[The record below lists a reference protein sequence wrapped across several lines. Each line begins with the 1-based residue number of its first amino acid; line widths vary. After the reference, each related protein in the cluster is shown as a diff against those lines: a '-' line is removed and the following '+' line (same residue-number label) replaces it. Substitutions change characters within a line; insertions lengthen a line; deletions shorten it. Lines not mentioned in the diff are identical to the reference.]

1 MTADEYGFINRTA
14 FDVYEE
20 GKGEFVVLGDLSFRA
35 QNGELFTVPS
45 GFITNFAS
53 YPLVGRMVY
62 GVNDDSRYG
71 AVLHDYLYAT
81 QCVSR
86 ERADELF
93 LEALESRGVRYTKR
107 KLMYY
112 AVRAFGGA
120 NYSNTDTVDFVPDS
134 LKSKYMFLA

>member
-1 MTADEYGFINRTA
+1 MTAEYGFINRTA

-20 GKGEFVVLGDLSFRA
+20 GNGEFVVLGGLSFRA

-62 GVNDDSRYG
+62 GVNDDSRYA

-93 LEALESRGVRYTKR
+93 LEALESRGSSLHETQTYVLRRSRIRWYELQQYRYC
-107 KLMYY
+107 
-112 AVRAFGGA
+112 
-120 NYSNTDTVDFVPDS
+120 
-134 LKSKYMFLA
+134 